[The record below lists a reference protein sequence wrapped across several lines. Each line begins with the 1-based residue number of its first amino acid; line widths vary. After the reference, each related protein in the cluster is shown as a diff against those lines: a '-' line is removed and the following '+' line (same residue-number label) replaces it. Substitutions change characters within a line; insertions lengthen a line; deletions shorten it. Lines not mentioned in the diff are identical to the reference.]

1 MIFLKKFLLVVII
14 ICSKNIFAANFTVS
28 SPLNDQM
35 DEYNSAFSDN
45 SSIDNIIFE
54 ADDTLSINDVNS
66 RLISV
71 TTQYGRQG
79 KLDFTTA
86 SALTIEGG
94 GIGTVN
100 NQLNEVISS
109 NNSDITINATSL
121 YADSLN
127 LTSSTSDITISGTS
141 ILNFNDIKLS
151 SLNADLIFS
160 NASQQ
165 VNISG
170 DINLSS
176 GIGEINGTNSNL
188 TFAGSGSQT
197 IYSTLGSEDRI
208 SSLNITGSNTK
219 NFEKN
224 VAVSNISFS
233 NSSDAV
239 INLSGTNNE
248 LDLTGNITSSSASG
262 VIARIAGSNAS
273 NVLRLNGTSDQTL
286 NAIFGT
292 SAVSRFNEIE
302 IDNTN
307 NINFIQD
314 SYVNI
319 MNING
324 ANATL
329 NSTALMDISTL
340 NISEDVTL
348 LGSSTMSIANFNV
361 DTDGHEVT
369 LNRDISISGHI
380 NGLVG
385 GNTEEISGISGAIL
399 FNGSS
404 TQDVNNLTLGKVST
418 IRLGALKTSNIDD
431 IGVNFNDNV
440 YVNDVVFE
448 NSSGDANLN
457 IATSKEFD
465 IGGNI
470 TKSTGNA
477 LIKGGGTVKLSG
489 TDTQNINV
497 NLGTSDNRLGS
508 LNITNSAG
516 VILRNNI
523 YVNSFNYNGNNL
535 TLVSNSNLDIVQ
547 DMGLENKNIN
557 FRLSSDNSASNPFG
571 KISIGGNIATL
582 NSAIFFDYGILTG
595 NALNFDYNGGS
606 YTVINSSNVVNL
618 DNISVSDNSYLF
630 NHSLT
635 LDGNN
640 IQTTINKDSN
650 IFNKEILG
658 DINVE
663 MLDHALSKSNIAS
676 DIMSITTEDELE
688 NTMESIRL
696 PNNSPLLKYNMSTHN
711 NLNHFTTQRIRNITL
726 FPKRNRQ
733 GLWAEFYASNIVQDE
748 DKKKGYDGFVANGT
762 GFLAG
767 YDYVNGGNVIGLGG
781 FYSGAEVENDN
792 EGDFTSIIESSGFTL
807 YNKFGSKYNKGFY
820 NINNFHYISNDYL
833 NERKVKL
840 PNITE
845 IIKAELSGSSMSF
858 RSEIGYNI
866 NFIKSSI
873 FSPKISLEYFSD
885 ERDSYKEEGSENS
898 AFKVKEE
905 EYDNFIFSAGFDF
918 GGKFYTSKKTLF
930 SPVLDI
936 SWRKYLG
943 DDQQKRIISYNNN
956 EYFSINSAELPSD
969 YLNIAFNA
977 EYSRSV
983 DDFHVNPVFNIKYN
997 AMLTE
1002 EFISHAFTAEIR
1014 YNFNSRLM
1022 GIKRK

>member
-1 MIFLKKFLLVVII
+1 MNHSIKFILAVII
-14 ICSKNIFAANFTVS
+14 IFSKNLFAANFTVS
-28 SPLNDQM
+28 SPSNNTIDA
-35 DEYNSAFSDN
+35 YNLAVFDN
-45 SSIDNIIFE
+45 PFIDNIIFE
-54 ADDTLSINDVNS
+54 ANDTLSVNNSNS
-66 RLISV
+66 RLISI
-71 TTQYGRQG
+71 TTQYDGQG
-79 KLDFTTA
+79 KLDFTT
-86 SALTIEGG
+86 SSELTITEGG
-94 GIGTVN
+94 VGTFN
-100 NQLNEVISS
+100 NQLSEVISDDS
-109 NNSDITINATSL
+109 NITINATSL
-121 YADSLN
+121 YAKALN
-127 LTSSTSDITISGTS
+127 LTNSTSDITISGSS
-141 ILNFNDIKLS
+141 ILNFNNINLS
-151 SLNADLIFS
+151 NSDADLIFS
-160 NASQQ
+160 NDSQQ

-170 DINLSS
+170 DVISS
-176 GIGEINGTNSNL
+176 GTGEIKGANSNL
-188 TFAGSGSQT
+188 TFSGSDDQT
-197 IYSTLGSEDRI
+197 IGSTLGSGVRI
-208 SSLNITGSNTK
+208 SSLNISGSNTK
-219 NFEKN
+219 NFDKN
-224 VAVSNISFS
+224 IKVSNIIFS
-233 NSSDAV
+233 NSGDAT
-239 INLSGTNNE
+239 INLSGNNE
-248 LDLTGNITSSSASG
+248 LDLTGDIASSATSG
-262 VIARIAGSNAS
+262 VIARITGSNAS
-273 NVLRLNGTSDQTL
+273 NVLRLSGASDQTL

-292 SAVSRFNEIE
+292 SADSRFNKIN
-302 IDNTN
+302 IINN
-307 NINFIQD
+307 ISNINFSQD

-319 MNING
+319 MNIDG

-329 NSTALMDISTL
+329 NSSALMDISTL
-340 NISEDVTL
+340 NISQDVTL
-348 LGSSTMSIANFNV
+348 SGSSAMNIANFNV
-361 DTDGHEVT
+361 DTDGKEVT

-380 NGLVG
+380 TGLEG
-385 GNTEEISGISGAIL
+385 GNTEEISGISGTIL

-404 TQDVNNLTLGKVST
+404 TQDVNYLTLGKVST
-418 IRLGALKTSNIDD
+418 IRLGTLKTSNIDD
-431 IGVNFNDNV
+431 IGVNFKDNV
-440 YVNDVVFE
+440 YVNDVIFD
-448 NSSGDANLN
+448 NSSGLANLN
-457 IATSKEFD
+457 IFALQEFD

-470 TKSTGNA
+470 TKSTANA

-497 NLGTSDNRLGS
+497 NLGTSDNRLEA
-508 LNITNSAG
+508 LNITNSTG

-523 YVNSFNYNGNNL
+523 YVNNFYYNGNNL
-535 TLVSNSNLDIVQ
+535 TLVSNSNLDISE
-547 DMGLENKNIN
+547 DMDLTNKNIN
-557 FRLSSDNSASNPFG
+557 FRLSSDNSVSNPFG
-571 KISIGGNIATL
+571 QINIGANITTL
-582 NSAIFFDYGILTG
+582 DSNIFFDYSSLTG

-606 YTVINSSNVVNL
+606 YNIINNSNVVNL

-658 DINVE
+658 DINVK

-676 DIMSITTEDELE
+676 DIMSITTEYELE
-688 NTMESIRL
+688 NAMESIRL
-696 PNNSPLLKYNMSTHN
+696 PNNSPLLKYNISTHN

-726 FPKRNRQ
+726 LPKRNRQ
-733 GLWAEFYASNIVQDE
+733 GLWAEFYTSNIVQGE
-748 DKKKGYDGFVANGT
+748 DKKEGYDGFIASGT

-767 YDYVNGGNVIGLGG
+767 YDYVNGGNVIGFGG
-781 FYSGAEVENDN
+781 FYSGAKVENDN
-792 EGDFTSIIESSGFTL
+792 KGDFTSIIESSGFTL

-820 NINNFHYISNDYL
+820 NINNFHYIGNNYL
-833 NERKVKL
+833 NERTVKL
-840 PNITE
+840 PNINE

-943 DDQQKRIISYNNN
+943 DDKQKRIMSYNNN